1 MFTKSS
7 TVVGVGDDDVER
19 PVAAVD
25 LQDMTTKFFLN
36 YYLNFNFP
44 EPINNFL
51 TSLGIIATIIA
62 MFALLLID
70 NSSQD
75 NDYKRTI
82 NRTTTDRILTLILI
96 LNIFS
101 AFDLKQN
108 ITLNCTIE
116 LSCTKK
122 P

>member
-1 MFTKSS
+1 MFTESS
-7 TVVGVGDDDVER
+7 AVVRVGDDDVER

-25 LQDMTTKFFLN
+25 LQDVTTKFFLN

-44 EPINNFL
+44 EPINYFL

-62 MFALLLID
+62 MFALLID

-82 NRTTTDRILTLILI
+82 NYSW
-96 LNIFS
+96 FVY
-101 AFDLKQN
+101 
-108 ITLNCTIE
+108 
-116 LSCTKK
+116 
-122 P
+122 